1 MQNAVVWPNV
11 PDGCATLTFTDAF
24 PDVLRHRNRSGKM
37 GMKCSKCNIK
47 AREIILT
54 QNFLKER
61 QTKYFDFRKSFR
73 NICTTNQ
80 KHIA

>member
-1 MQNAVVWPNV
+1 
-11 PDGCATLTFTDAF
+11 
-24 PDVLRHRNRSGKM
+24 M

-61 QTKYFDFRKSFR
+61 QTKCFDFRKSFR